1 MRGHDFWKA
10 EVRGQAS
17 AASIASVA
25 RLVMRM
31 FGFSAAQS
39 VEGPMLS
46 CLICGDQESGHRA
59 PILLVLT
66 VAGITWLF
74 LVLVM
79 LECFRTKAYIS

>member
-17 AASIASVA
+17 AASVASVA

-46 CLICGDQESGHRA
+46 CLICEDQESGHRA
-59 PILLVLT
+59 PILSALT
-66 VAGITWLF
+66 VVGITF
-74 LVLVM
+74 PSPSNAGV
-79 LECFRTKAYIS
+79 F